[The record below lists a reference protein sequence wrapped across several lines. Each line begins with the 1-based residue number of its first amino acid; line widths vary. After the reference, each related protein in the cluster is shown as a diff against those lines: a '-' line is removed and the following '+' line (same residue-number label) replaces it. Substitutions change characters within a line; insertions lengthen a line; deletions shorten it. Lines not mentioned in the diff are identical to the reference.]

1 MSSASAL
8 GFTCSLRIGVMSIVD
23 LLGNAIEV
31 RSPCQSDATQLPS
44 RRRRKEVPVRQAG
57 VRARSGAGSAAQD
70 HLVAHELPVVF
81 AERALVRLVT
91 GIRKIGGGG
100 PLPGIAEELIAAARP
115 RMKVGRLEKIL
126 AVDLRSGAPCG
137 NLPFE
142 FGRQACTGPSCIGVG
157 LVVADVD
164 EGSSQLL
171 EHVAEPRD
179 RIMAPLA
186 VVFLPVQRRAPSV
199 LS

>member
-1 MSSASAL
+1 MSSGSAL
-8 GFTCSLRIGVMSIVD
+8 GFTCSLRIGVVPIVG

-31 RSPCQSDATQLPS
+31 RSPGQSDATQLPS
-44 RRRRKEVPVRQAG
+44 RRWRKEVPVGQAG

-70 HLVAHELPVVF
+70 HLVAHELSVVF
-81 AERALVRLVT
+81 AERALVGLVT

-100 PLPGIAEELIAAARP
+100 PLPGIAEELIAAVRS
-115 RMKVGRLEKIL
+115 RMEIGGLEKIL
-126 AVDLRSGAPCG
+126 AVDLRTGAPCG

-142 FGRQACTGPSCIGVG
+142 FGRQACTRPSCIGVG

-171 EHVAEPRD
+171 GYVAESRD
-179 RIMAPLA
+179 RVLTPLA
-186 VVFLPVQRRAPSV
+186 VVFLPVQRRA
-199 LS
+199 